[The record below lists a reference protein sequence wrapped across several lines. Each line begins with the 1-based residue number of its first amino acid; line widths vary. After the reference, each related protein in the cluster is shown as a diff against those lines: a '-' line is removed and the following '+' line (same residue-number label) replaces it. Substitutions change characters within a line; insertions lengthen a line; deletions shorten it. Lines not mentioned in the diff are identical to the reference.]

1 MLMVLRK
8 LGEPLA
14 KPVMQQLYLHLI
26 NNLPSCDMD
35 ALSYMTV
42 ALRYAFIFRV
52 SSFLLY
58 DSCTQV
64 AIYFRVS
71 SFRVKNTN
79 FSSLLIG

>member
-42 ALRYAFIFRV
+42 ALRYAFIFEFC
-52 SSFLLY
+52 S
-58 DSCTQV
+58 
-64 AIYFRVS
+64 
-71 SFRVKNTN
+71 
-79 FSSLLIG
+79 